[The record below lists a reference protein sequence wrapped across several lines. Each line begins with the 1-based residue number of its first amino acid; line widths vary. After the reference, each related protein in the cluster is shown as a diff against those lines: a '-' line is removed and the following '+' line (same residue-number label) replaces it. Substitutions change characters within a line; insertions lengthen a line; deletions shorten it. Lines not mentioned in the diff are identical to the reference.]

1 MDRDQQWLLNCLTAT
16 LDPNQDVRS
25 FAEASLKEAS
35 SQPVLLKQ
43 FVKEHWQEDDPN
55 YAHPLVPPMEKVTIR
70 NLLLMALDDSHGKIC
85 TAASMAVASI
95 AHYDWPEE
103 WPELMP
109 FLLKLISGQ
118 SNMHGVNGGLRCLA
132 LLSGDLDDSSVP
144 RLVPLLFPHLYT
156 IVSSHQIYNKHM
168 RTKALSIVH
177 SCISTLGSMTGVYK
191 SETRELMVPMFK
203 AWMEQ
208 FTYIM
213 QAPVQSEDPDD
224 WSIRMEVL
232 KCLIQLI
239 QSFRSLGEAEFV
251 AVLRSTWQTF
261 VSCLQVYELSSI
273 RGTEDP
279 CSGIVDSDGADT
291 SLNSFVIQLFEF
303 FLTVVGDRK
312 LSKVVQG
319 NIKELL
325 YYAVAFLQI
334 TEEQVQTWVA
344 DANQYV
350 ADEDDM
356 AYSCR
361 ISGLLLL
368 EEIVK
373 AYDDGIEAVLEAAQN
388 RFTESFQAKA
398 SGSSN
403 WWKLRE
409 AAIFSLGAL
418 AEMVVEPEVD
428 ESVKLRIGKCIE
440 PMLIKDMGIGVQ
452 EFPFLHARIFSTIA
466 KFSSVVGQETIEHF
480 LFAAMKA
487 IASEVPPPV
496 KVGACRALSQLLQD
510 SNYKTIQPHILDL
523 FSAIVELLKQA
534 SDETMHLV
542 LETLQAAVKAG
553 NGAIVSVEP
562 VISPLV
568 LNLWAQRVSDPFIS
582 IDAVEVLEAIKDMP
596 GCLQPLVSRVLPSIR
611 PILRNPHQQ
620 PEGLVAGSLDLLTML
635 IKKAP
640 SDVVKQ
646 AYDACFDLVVQ
657 ITLQSEDHGE
667 IQNATECLSAFVL
680 GGKQDMLSWG
690 PYPSFTIRRLLDS
703 ASRLLNPDLN
713 SSASLF
719 VGGYILQLI
728 LHLPSEMQQHLQNLV
743 AALVKR
749 MESSQISGLTNSIL
763 LVLARLV
770 HLCAP
775 HVGLFIDLLRGIPMN
790 GYDSALS
797 YVMSEWTR
805 QQGEIQGSY
814 QIKVTT
820 TALALLL
827 SSRHAELEK
836 IFVQGQLIKSSAG
849 IVTRSKAKTSPD
861 QWTVVSL
868 PVKIL
873 SILAD
878 MLLELQE
885 QAVDKDE
892 DSEWEE
898 VQDLGDVDCKN
909 LIYSTTSPSSVMPS
923 IEQLEAME
931 KVLFESEDNEYEDCL
946 LKGDPLNE
954 INLTPYIVECIKN
967 FSSSFRPD
975 FDHFC
980 QTLTEAQRNIV
991 QTAIK

>member
-1 MDRDQQWLLNCLTAT
+1 M
-16 LDPNQDVRS
+16 
-25 FAEASLKEAS
+25 
-35 SQPVLLKQ
+35 VL
-43 FVKEHWQEDDPN
+43 V
-55 YAHPLVPPMEKVTIR
+55 
-70 NLLLMALDDSHGKIC
+70 
-85 TAASMAVASI
+85 
-95 AHYDWPEE
+95 
-103 WPELMP
+103 
-109 FLLKLISGQ
+109 FL
-118 SNMHGVNGGLRCLA
+118 
-132 LLSGDLDDSSVP
+132 
-144 RLVPLLFPHLYT
+144 
-156 IVSSHQIYNKHM
+156 
-168 RTKALSIVH
+168 
-177 SCISTLGSMTGVYK
+177 
-191 SETRELMVPMFK
+191 
-203 AWMEQ
+203 
-208 FTYIM
+208 
-213 QAPVQSEDPDD
+213 
-224 WSIRMEVL
+224 
-232 KCLIQLI
+232 
-239 QSFRSLGEAEFV
+239 
-251 AVLRSTWQTF
+251 
-261 VSCLQVYELSSI
+261 
-273 RGTEDP
+273 
-279 CSGIVDSDGADT
+279 
-291 SLNSFVIQLFEF
+291 QLFEF

-325 YYAVAFLQI
+325 YYAVAFLQM

-361 ISGLLLL
+361 ISGIACLLLL

-388 RFTESFQAKA
+388 RFSESFEAKA
-398 SGSSN
+398 SGSSR
-403 WWKLRE
+403 WWKNHLGELGKPLMSMNLEEFSRTITSAEEMSMNLEKFSRTITSAEESLGPNAVDAADPAQFIASSGVSDIQRQPSFVSNEDLGNKTVDDLGE

-418 AEMVVEPEVD
+418 AEVVAEPEDD

-440 PMLIKDMGIGVQ
+440 PMLTEYMGIGVQ

-466 KFSSVVGQETIEHF
+466 KFSSVVGQATLKHF
-480 LFAAMKA
+480 LFEAMKA

-510 SNYKTIQPHILDL
+510 SNYDTMQPHIIGL

-542 LETLQAAVKAG
+542 LETLQSAVKAG

-568 LNLWAQRVSDPFIS
+568 LNLWAQHVSDPLIS

-596 GCLQPLVSRVLPSIR
+596 GCLQPLVSRVLPSIG
-611 PILRNPHQQ
+611 PILQN
-620 PEGLVAGSLDLLTML
+620 
-635 IKKAP
+635 KAP

-690 PYPSFTIRRLLDS
+690 HDPGSTIRSLLDS
-703 ASRLLNPDLN
+703 ASRLLNPDLD

-719 VGGYILQLI
+719 VGGYVLQLI

-749 MESSQISGLTNSIL
+749 MESSQISGLKNSIL

-775 HVGLFIDLLRGIPMN
+775 HVELFINLLRGIPMN

-820 TALALLL
+820 SALALLL
-827 SSRHAELEK
+827 TSRHAELEN
-836 IFVQGQLIKSSAG
+836 IFVRGQLI
-849 IVTRSKAKTSPD
+849 
-861 QWTVVSL
+861 
-868 PVKIL
+868 KIL

-885 QAVDKDE
+885 QTLDRDEE

-898 VQDLGDVDCKN
+898 VQDTGDADRQT
-909 LIYSTTSPSSVMPS
+909 LIYSATSLSSVVPS
-923 IEQLEAME
+923 VEHLEAME
-931 KVLFESEDNEYEDCL
+931 KVLFESEDNDYEDCL

-954 INLTPYIVECIKN
+954 INLTSYIVECITK
-967 FSSSFRPD
+967 FSGSYRPD
-975 FDHFC
+975 FDRFC
-980 QTLTEAQRNIV
+980 QSLTGAQRNIL
-991 QTAIK
+991 QIAIKR